1 MRAAEQADSRAG
13 ETAAPQVGETVAAQ
27 AGETGAARTG
37 GSGEMALAQAEVV
50 AAGWRGAGRYAPS
63 PSGDLHLGN
72 FRTAVLAWLFA
83 KHEGREFR
91 MRIDDIDA
99 QRSSEESAEQQLL
112 DLATMGIGYEGR
124 LWRQQ
129 ECWSEYEK
137 ALQALRE
144 KGLVYECYCSR
155 KDIAEAVRA
164 PHAAPGAYPGTCREL
179 GESERAAKRAE
190 LAARGRV
197 PALRLRA
204 GVDEWEVRERFA
216 VGADGGS
223 ASDGSAGGVYR
234 GAVDDMVLRRG
245 GNVPKAS
252 AGGGDAGASAGGNA
266 VADAMD
272 GEASAGASARA
283 QGEPVNRNYAYN
295 LAVVV
300 DDALAGVGQVVRGDD
315 LLSSAPRQAYLAHL
329 LGVPPVEY
337 VHVPLVLGPDG
348 KRLAKRDGAVT
359 LRDFPDGAEGMMRWI
374 AESLGEAV
382 DISAAEAAGAA
393 GAAAESG
400 AAEAVGAT
408 GTAAETGAVETAGAE
423 TAETGVAKA
432 AGATGIDATAGGIT
446 PTALL
451 RTFRPELLPREP
463 VTWQPTETSAN

>member
-1 MRAAEQADSRAG
+1 MVRAVEQA
-13 ETAAPQVGETVAAQ
+13 EAAS
-27 AGETGAARTG
+27 G
-37 GSGEMALAQAEVV
+37 GQ
-50 AAGWRGAGRYAPS
+50 RGAGRYAPS

-99 QRSSEESAEQQLL
+99 QRSSEESAKQQLL
-112 DLATMGIGYEGR
+112 DLATMGIAYEGR

-137 ALQALRE
+137 ALQTLRE

-164 PHAAPGAYPGTCREL
+164 PHAAPGAYPGTCRDL

-204 GVDEWEVRERFA
+204 GVDEWEVHERFA
-216 VGADGGS
+216 VS
-223 ASDGSAGGVYR
+223 GGVYR

-245 GNVPKAS
+245 GNAPKAS
-252 AGGGDAGASAGGNA
+252 GVPGGGGEGVPGGGDADAGTPGGGD
-266 VADAMD
+266 ADA
-272 GEASAGASARA
+272 GTP
-283 QGEPVNRNYAYN
+283 GEPVNRDYAYN

-329 LGVPPVEY
+329 LGLPPVEY

-359 LRDFPDGAEGMMRWI
+359 LRDFPGGAEGMLRWI

-382 DISAAEAAGAA
+382 DVSAAEVAETGAAETVGAEVEAAEVAETGAAETVAAEVEAAEVAGAA
-393 GAAAESG
+393 GEP
-400 AAEAVGAT
+400 E
-408 GTAAETGAVETAGAE
+408 
-423 TAETGVAKA
+423 A
-432 AGATGIDATAGGIT
+432 AGAGGIT
-446 PTALL
+446 PAALL
-451 RTFRPELLPREP
+451 RTFRPELLPRES
-463 VTWQPTETSAN
+463 VTWRPAGTLAD

>member
-1 MRAAEQADSRAG
+1 
-13 ETAAPQVGETVAAQ
+13 
-27 AGETGAARTG
+27 
-37 GSGEMALAQAEVV
+37 
-50 AAGWRGAGRYAPS
+50 
-63 PSGDLHLGN
+63 LHLGN

-112 DLATMGIGYEGR
+112 DLSTMGITYDGEIR
-124 LWRQQ
+124 RQQ
-129 ECWSEYEK
+129 ETWSEYEK

-164 PHAAPGAYPGTCREL
+164 PHAAPGAYPGTCRDL

-252 AGGGDAGASAGGNA
+252 AGGGDAGASVGGNA
-266 VADAMD
+266 GADAMG
-272 GEASAGASARA
+272 GEASVGAGASGASGA
-283 QGEPVNRNYAYN
+283 GVHGEPVNRDYAYN

-329 LGVPPVEY
+329 LGLPTVEY

-359 LRDFPDGAEGMMRWI
+359 LRDFPGGPEGMMRWI

-382 DISAAEAAGAA
+382 DISAAEAAGA
-393 GAAAESG
+393 
-400 AAEAVGAT
+400 T
-408 GTAAETGAVETAGAE
+408 GTAAEATGAAE
-423 TAETGVAKA
+423 A
-432 AGATGIDATAGGIT
+432 AGATGTDATAGGIT
-446 PTALL
+446 PAALL
-451 RTFRPELLPREP
+451 PTFRPELLPREP
-463 VTWQPTETSAN
+463 VTWRPAGTLAD

>member
-1 MRAAEQADSRAG
+1 MPEKVETGGDGMTRAEAVQVAQAAQ
-13 ETAAPQVGETVAAQ
+13 AQAAQ
-27 AGETGAARTG
+27 AGE
-37 GSGEMALAQAEVV
+37 LAEV
-50 AAGWRGAGRYAPS
+50 ASGGQRGAGRYAPS

-83 KHEGREFR
+83 KYEGREFR

-99 QRSSEESAEQQLL
+99 QRSSEESAKQQLR

-137 ALQALRE
+137 ALEALRVR
-144 KGLVYECYCSR
+144 GLVYECYCSR

-216 VGADGGS
+216 VG
-223 ASDGSAGGVYR
+223 GGVYR

-245 GNVPKAS
+245 GNAPKGAGAGVG
-252 AGGGDAGASAGGNA
+252 AGGAPDGGGAARPGVGASVGGG
-266 VADAMD
+266 ADS
-272 GEASAGASARA
+272 GG
-283 QGEPVNRNYAYN
+283 QVNRDYAYN

-329 LGVPPVEY
+329 LGLPPVEY

-359 LRDFPDGAEGMMRWI
+359 LRDFPGGAQGMLRWI
-374 AESLGEAV
+374 ADSLGEAV
-382 DISAAEAAGAA
+382 DVSAAETVGAEVEAAGVAGAA
-393 GAAAESG
+393 GEP
-400 AAEAVGAT
+400 EVPAVG
-408 GTAAETGAVETAGAE
+408 
-423 TAETGVAKA
+423 
-432 AGATGIDATAGGIT
+432 GGIS
-446 PTALL
+446 PAGML

-463 VTWQPTETSAN
+463 VTWRPAENAED

>member
-1 MRAAEQADSRAG
+1 MVRAEAQAG
-13 ETAAPQVGETVAAQ
+13 EMMAAQ
-27 AGETGAARTG
+27 AGELAEAASG
-37 GSGEMALAQAEVV
+37 GQ
-50 AAGWRGAGRYAPS
+50 RGAGRYAPS

-99 QRSSEESAEQQLL
+99 QRSSEESAKQQLL

-129 ECWSEYEK
+129 ECCSEYEK
-137 ALQALRE
+137 ALEALRE

-164 PHAAPGAYPGTCREL
+164 PHAAPGAYPGTCRDL

-190 LAARGRV
+190 LAERGRV

-204 GVDEWEVRERFA
+204 EVDEWEVRERFA
-216 VGADGGS
+216 VGENGTGANGGNV
-223 ASDGSAGGVYR
+223 SDGSVGGVYR
-234 GAVDDMVLRRG
+234 GVVDDMVLRRG
-245 GNVPKAS
+245 GNAPKAS
-252 AGGGDAGASAGGNA
+252 GARGGGGAEVPSSGDAGTGAPD
-266 VADAMD
+266 VA
-272 GEASAGASARA
+272 
-283 QGEPVNRNYAYN
+283 GEPVNRDYAYN

-329 LGVPPVEY
+329 LGLPPVEY

-359 LRDFPDGAEGMMRWI
+359 LRDFPGGAEGMLRWI

-382 DISAAEAAGAA
+382 DVSAAEAAA
-393 GAAAESG
+393 
-400 AAEAVGAT
+400 
-408 GTAAETGAVETAGAE
+408 
-423 TAETGVAKA
+423 
-432 AGATGIDATAGGIT
+432 AGGIT
-446 PTALL
+446 PAALL
-451 RTFRPELLPREP
+451 PTFRPELLPREP
-463 VTWQPTETSAN
+463 VTWHPAENAEG

>member
-1 MRAAEQADSRAG
+1 MPGKVEKGGVGMVRTGKQPGARAQGG
-13 ETAAPQVGETVAAQ
+13 EAAQ
-27 AGETGAARTG
+27 AVGD
-37 GSGEMALAQAEVV
+37 LAS
-50 AAGWRGAGRYAPS
+50 AGVEGAGRYAPS

-72 FRTAVLAWLFA
+72 LRTAVLAWLFA

-99 QRSSEESAEQQLL
+99 QRSSEESAKQQLL

-164 PHAAPGAYPGTCREL
+164 PHAAPGAYPGTCRDL

-216 VGADGGS
+216 VGAGS
-223 ASDGSAGGVYR
+223 KASDGEAPGSERLGRESLGGEYTGGVYR

-252 AGGGDAGASAGGNA
+252 AGENAGASAGGNA
-266 VADAMD
+266 VAGAMG
-272 GEASAGASARA
+272 GEASAGGGAGGAGSLA
-283 QGEPVNRNYAYN
+283 PVNRDYAYN

-329 LGVPPVEY
+329 LGLPPVEY

-359 LRDFPDGAEGMMRWI
+359 LRDFPGGAEGMMRWI

-393 GAAAESG
+393 G
-400 AAEAVGAT
+400 
-408 GTAAETGAVETAGAE
+408 
-423 TAETGVAKA
+423 
-432 AGATGIDATAGGIT
+432 GIT
-446 PTALL
+446 PAALL
-451 RTFRPELLPREP
+451 PTFRPELLPREP
-463 VTWQPTETSAN
+463 VIWRPAGTLAD

>member
-1 MRAAEQADSRAG
+1 MVRAAGQMETAGGEQRGSEARAAERPG
-13 ETAAPQVGETVAAQ
+13 EPGGE
-27 AGETGAARTG
+27 R
-37 GSGEMALAQAEVV
+37 
-50 AAGWRGAGRYAPS
+50 RGAGRYAPS

-83 KHEGREFR
+83 KQEGREFR

-112 DLATMGIGYEGR
+112 DLSTMGIGYEGR
-124 LWRQQ
+124 LWRQH

-164 PHAAPGAYPGTCREL
+164 PHAAPGAYPGTCRDL

-216 VGADGGS
+216 VG
-223 ASDGSAGGVYR
+223 GGVYR

-245 GNVPKAS
+245 GNAPKG
-252 AGGGDAGASAGGNA
+252 AGGAPAGAGVG
-266 VADAMD
+266 
-272 GEASAGASARA
+272 AGAPDGGGADSGG
-283 QGEPVNRNYAYN
+283 QVNRDYAYN

-329 LGVPPVEY
+329 LGLPPVEY

-359 LRDFPDGAEGMMRWI
+359 LRDFPGGAQGMLRWI
-374 AESLGEAV
+374 ADSLGEAV
-382 DISAAEAAGAA
+382 DVSAAETVGAEVEAAGAA
-393 GAAAESG
+393 G
-400 AAEAVGAT
+400 
-408 GTAAETGAVETAGAE
+408 
-423 TAETGVAKA
+423 
-432 AGATGIDATAGGIT
+432 GIT
-446 PTALL
+446 PAALL
-451 RTFRPELLPREP
+451 PTFRPELLPREP
-463 VTWQPTETSAN
+463 VIWRPAGTLAD

>member
-1 MRAAEQADSRAG
+1 MVRAAGQMETAGGEQRGSEARAAEA
-13 ETAAPQVGETVAAQ
+13 
-27 AGETGAARTG
+27 
-37 GSGEMALAQAEVV
+37 AEVE
-50 AAGWRGAGRYAPS
+50 AASGGQRGAGRYAPS

-99 QRSSEESAEQQLL
+99 QRSSEESAKQQLL

-137 ALQALRE
+137 ALEALRE

-164 PHAAPGAYPGTCREL
+164 PHAAPGAYPGTCRDL

-190 LAARGRV
+190 LTARGRV

-204 GVDEWEVRERFA
+204 EVDEWEVRERFA
-216 VGADGGS
+216 VGANGTGANGGNV
-223 ASDGSAGGVYR
+223 SDGSVGGVYR
-234 GAVDDMVLRRG
+234 GVVDDMVLRRG
-245 GNVPKAS
+245 GNAPKAS
-252 AGGGDAGASAGGNA
+252 AGAGGDAGTGAPD
-266 VADAMD
+266 VA
-272 GEASAGASARA
+272 
-283 QGEPVNRNYAYN
+283 GEPVNRDYAYN

-329 LGVPPVEY
+329 LGLPPVEY

-359 LRDFPDGAEGMMRWI
+359 LRDFPGGAEGMLRWI
-374 AESLGEAV
+374 AGSLGEVV
-382 DISAAEAAGAA
+382 DASAAEAAGAR
-393 GAAAESG
+393 
-400 AAEAVGAT
+400 
-408 GTAAETGAVETAGAE
+408 
-423 TAETGVAKA
+423 
-432 AGATGIDATAGGIT
+432 GIT
-446 PTALL
+446 PAALL
-451 RTFRPELLPREP
+451 PTFRPELLPREP
-463 VTWQPTETSAN
+463 VTWHPAENAEG

>member
-1 MRAAEQADSRAG
+1 MTRAEAVQVAQAAQAAEAQ
-13 ETAAPQVGETVAAQ
+13 AAQ
-27 AGETGAARTG
+27 AGE
-37 GSGEMALAQAEVV
+37 LAEV
-50 AAGWRGAGRYAPS
+50 ASGGQRGAGRYAPS

-99 QRSSEESAEQQLL
+99 QRSSEESAKQQLR

-137 ALQALRE
+137 ALEALRVR
-144 KGLVYECYCSR
+144 GLVYECYCSR

-216 VGADGGS
+216 VG
-223 ASDGSAGGVYR
+223 GGVYR

-245 GNVPKAS
+245 GNAPKGAG
-252 AGGGDAGASAGGNA
+252 AGVGAGAPDGGGAARPGVGASAGGA
-266 VADAMD
+266 A
-272 GEASAGASARA
+272 AGG
-283 QGEPVNRNYAYN
+283 QVNRDYAYN

-329 LGVPPVEY
+329 LGLPPVEY

-359 LRDFPDGAEGMMRWI
+359 LRDFPGGAQGMLRWI
-374 AESLGEAV
+374 ADSLGEAV
-382 DISAAEAAGAA
+382 DVSAVEAAG
-393 GAAAESG
+393 
-400 AAEAVGAT
+400 
-408 GTAAETGAVETAGAE
+408 
-423 TAETGVAKA
+423 
-432 AGATGIDATAGGIT
+432 AGGIT
-446 PTALL
+446 PADML
-451 RTFRPELLPREP
+451 RNFRPELLPREP
-463 VTWQPTETSAN
+463 VTWRPAENAED

>member
-1 MRAAEQADSRAG
+1 MPGIPEVGGDGMVRAAEQAEAAGGEQRGLEARAVEAAIAERAG
-13 ETAAPQVGETVAAQ
+13 ETAQAQ
-27 AGETGAARTG
+27 QTE
-37 GSGEMALAQAEVV
+37 S
-50 AAGWRGAGRYAPS
+50 RGAGRYAPS

-72 FRTAVLAWLFA
+72 LRTAVLAWLFA
-83 KHEGREFR
+83 KQEGREFR

-99 QRSSEESAEQQLL
+99 QRSSQESAQQQLR
-112 DLATMGIGYEGR
+112 DFAAMGITYDGEVR
-124 LWRQQ
+124 SQQ
-129 ECWSEYEK
+129 KTWSEYEK

-164 PHAAPGAYPGTCREL
+164 PHAAPGAYPGTCRDL

-234 GAVDDMVLRRG
+234 GVVDDMVLRRG

-252 AGGGDAGASAGGNA
+252 AGGGDAGASAGVNA
-266 VADAMD
+266 GTDAMG
-272 GEASAGASARA
+272 GEASTGAGADAP
-283 QGEPVNRNYAYN
+283 GGPVNRDYAYN

-329 LGVPPVEY
+329 LGLPPVEY

-359 LRDFPDGAEGMMRWI
+359 LRDFPGGAEGMMRWI

-393 GAAAESG
+393 G
-400 AAEAVGAT
+400 
-408 GTAAETGAVETAGAE
+408 
-423 TAETGVAKA
+423 
-432 AGATGIDATAGGIT
+432 GIT
-446 PTALL
+446 PAALL
-451 RTFRPELLPREP
+451 PTFRPELLPREP
-463 VTWQPTETSAN
+463 VIWRPAGTLAD

>member
-1 MRAAEQADSRAG
+1 MTRAEAV
-13 ETAAPQVGETVAAQ
+13 QVAQAAQ
-27 AGETGAARTG
+27 AGET
-37 GSGEMALAQAEVV
+37 MAAQAVQAQAAQAGELAEV
-50 AAGWRGAGRYAPS
+50 ASGGQRGAGRYAPS

-99 QRSSEESAEQQLL
+99 QRSSEESAKQQLR

-137 ALQALRE
+137 ALEALRVR
-144 KGLVYECYCSR
+144 GLVYECYCSR

-216 VGADGGS
+216 VG
-223 ASDGSAGGVYR
+223 GGVYR

-245 GNVPKAS
+245 GNAPKGAG
-252 AGGGDAGASAGGNA
+252 AGVGAGAPDGGGAARPGVGASAGGA
-266 VADAMD
+266 A
-272 GEASAGASARA
+272 AGG
-283 QGEPVNRNYAYN
+283 QVNRDYAYN

-329 LGVPPVEY
+329 LGLPPVEY

-359 LRDFPDGAEGMMRWI
+359 LRDFPGGAQGMLRWI
-374 AESLGEAV
+374 ADSLGEAV
-382 DISAAEAAGAA
+382 DISAAEAAGVAGAA
-393 GAAAESG
+393 GAAD
-400 AAEAVGAT
+400 
-408 GTAAETGAVETAGAE
+408 
-423 TAETGVAKA
+423 A
-432 AGATGIDATAGGIT
+432 AGAGGIT
-446 PTALL
+446 PAALL
-451 RTFRPELLPREP
+451 PTFRPELLPREP
-463 VTWQPTETSAN
+463 VTWRPAENAED

>member
-1 MRAAEQADSRAG
+1 MVRAAEQAEAAGGEQRGLEARAVEAAIVERAG
-13 ETAAPQVGETVAAQ
+13 ETAQAQ
-27 AGETGAARTG
+27 QTE
-37 GSGEMALAQAEVV
+37 S
-50 AAGWRGAGRYAPS
+50 RGAGRYAPS

-91 MRIDDIDA
+91 MRIDDIDS

-112 DLATMGIGYEGR
+112 DLSTMGIGYEGR

-164 PHAAPGAYPGTCREL
+164 PHAAPGAYPGTCRDL

-223 ASDGSAGGVYR
+223 ASDGSAGGVSR

-252 AGGGDAGASAGGNA
+252 AGGGDAGASAGGHA
-266 VADAMD
+266 GADAMG
-272 GEASAGASARA
+272 GEANAGGGAGAH
-283 QGEPVNRNYAYN
+283 GEPVNRDYAYN

-329 LGVPPVEY
+329 LGLPPVEY

-359 LRDFPDGAEGMMRWI
+359 LRDFPGGAEGMMRWI

-393 GAAAESG
+393 G
-400 AAEAVGAT
+400 
-408 GTAAETGAVETAGAE
+408 
-423 TAETGVAKA
+423 
-432 AGATGIDATAGGIT
+432 GIT
-446 PTALL
+446 PAALL
-451 RTFRPELLPREP
+451 PTFRPELLPREP
-463 VTWQPTETSAN
+463 VIWRPAGTLAD

>member
-1 MRAAEQADSRAG
+1 MVRVAEQAEAAGGEQRGSEKRAAEAAIAEQVDSRAG
-13 ETAAPQVGETVAAQ
+13 ETAQAQ
-27 AGETGAARTG
+27 K
-37 GSGEMALAQAEVV
+37 AES
-50 AAGWRGAGRYAPS
+50 RGAGRYAPS

-99 QRSSEESAEQQLL
+99 QRSSEESAKQQLL

-137 ALQALRE
+137 ALQGLRE

-164 PHAAPGAYPGTCREL
+164 PHAAPGAYPGTCRDL

-216 VGADGGS
+216 VE
-223 ASDGSAGGVYR
+223 GGVYR

-245 GNVPKAS
+245 GNAPKGS
-252 AGGGDAGASAGGNA
+252 GAGVGAAAPDAGDAGAG
-266 VADAMD
+266 
-272 GEASAGASARA
+272 AGAP
-283 QGEPVNRNYAYN
+283 GGPVNRDYAYN

-329 LGVPPVEY
+329 LGLPPVEY

-359 LRDFPDGAEGMMRWI
+359 LRDFPGGAEGMLRWI

-382 DISAAEAAGAA
+382 DISAAEVM
-393 GAAAESG
+393 AAE
-400 AAEAVGAT
+400 VL
-408 GTAAETGAVETAGAE
+408 
-423 TAETGVAKA
+423 TAETGVADANAVGASSVEMAGTEAEA
-432 AGATGIDATAGGIT
+432 ADAGGIT
-446 PTALL
+446 PAALL
-451 RTFRPELLPREP
+451 PTFRPEVLPRGPIAWRPEDTP
-463 VTWQPTETSAN
+463 AD

>member
-1 MRAAEQADSRAG
+1 MVRAAEQAEAAGGEQRGLEARAVEAAIAERAG
-13 ETAAPQVGETVAAQ
+13 ETAQAQ
-27 AGETGAARTG
+27 QTE
-37 GSGEMALAQAEVV
+37 S
-50 AAGWRGAGRYAPS
+50 RGAGRYAPS

-72 FRTAVLAWLFA
+72 LRTAVLAWLFA

-99 QRSSEESAEQQLL
+99 QRSSEESAQQQLR
-112 DLATMGIGYEGR
+112 DFAAMGITYDGEVR
-124 LWRQQ
+124 SQQ
-129 ECWSEYEK
+129 KTWAGYEK

-164 PHAAPGAYPGTCREL
+164 PHAAPGAYPGTCRDL

-223 ASDGSAGGVYR
+223 VSDGSAARVYR

-245 GNVPKAS
+245 GNAPKA
-252 AGGGDAGASAGGNA
+252 AGTRGGGDAGAGG
-266 VADAMD
+266 
-272 GEASAGASARA
+272 GAPGGS
-283 QGEPVNRNYAYN
+283 VNRDYAYN

-329 LGVPPVEY
+329 LGLPPVEY

-359 LRDFPDGAEGMMRWI
+359 LRDFPGGAEGMMRWI

-382 DISAAEAAGAA
+382 DISAAEAAGAT
-393 GAAAESG
+393 GTAAESG
-400 AAEAVGAT
+400 AAET
-408 GTAAETGAVETAGAE
+408 TGAE
-423 TAETGVAKA
+423 TEA
-432 AGATGIDATAGGIT
+432 AGAAGGIT
-446 PTALL
+446 PAALL
-451 RTFRPELLPREP
+451 PTFRPELLPREP
-463 VTWQPTETSAN
+463 VIWRPTGTPAD

>member
-1 MRAAEQADSRAG
+1 MVRAAEQA
-13 ETAAPQVGETVAAQ
+13 ETAGGDKPAAERPGEPG
-27 AGETGAARTG
+27 GER
-37 GSGEMALAQAEVV
+37 
-50 AAGWRGAGRYAPS
+50 RGAGRYAPS

-99 QRSSEESAEQQLL
+99 QRSSEESAKQQLL
-112 DLATMGIGYEGR
+112 DLATMGIGHEGR

-164 PHAAPGAYPGTCREL
+164 PHAVPGAYPGTCRDL

-216 VGADGGS
+216 VE
-223 ASDGSAGGVYR
+223 GGVYR

-245 GNVPKAS
+245 GNAPKGS
-252 AGGGDAGASAGGNA
+252 GAGVGAAAPDGGDAGAGAGGDTG
-266 VADAMD
+266 V
-272 GEASAGASARA
+272 
-283 QGEPVNRNYAYN
+283 PVNRDYAYN

-329 LGVPPVEY
+329 LGLPPVEY

-359 LRDFPDGAEGMMRWI
+359 LRDFPGGAEGMLRWI

-382 DISAAEAAGAA
+382 DVSAAETAAAETVGAEVEAAGVAGAA
-393 GAAAESG
+393 GEP
-400 AAEAVGAT
+400 E
-408 GTAAETGAVETAGAE
+408 
-423 TAETGVAKA
+423 A
-432 AGATGIDATAGGIT
+432 AGAGGIT
-446 PTALL
+446 PAGLL
-451 RTFRPELLPREP
+451 PTFWPELLPRGP
-463 VTWQPTETSAN
+463 VTWRPEDTPAD

>member
-1 MRAAEQADSRAG
+1 MVRTGKQPGARAQGG
-13 ETAAPQVGETVAAQ
+13 EAAQ
-27 AGETGAARTG
+27 AVGD
-37 GSGEMALAQAEVV
+37 LAS
-50 AAGWRGAGRYAPS
+50 AGVEGAGRYAPS

-72 FRTAVLAWLFA
+72 LRTAVLAWLFA

-112 DLATMGIGYEGR
+112 DLSTMGIGYEGR
-124 LWRQQ
+124 LWRQH

-164 PHAAPGAYPGTCREL
+164 PHAAPGAYPGTCRDL

-223 ASDGSAGGVYR
+223 TSDGSAGGVYR
-234 GAVDDMVLRRG
+234 GVVDDMVLRRG

-252 AGGGDAGASAGGNA
+252 AGENAGASAGGNA
-266 VADAMD
+266 VAGAMGGD
-272 GEASAGASARA
+272 AGAGADA
-283 QGEPVNRNYAYN
+283 PGGPVNRDYAYN

-329 LGVPPVEY
+329 LGLPPVEY

-359 LRDFPDGAEGMMRWI
+359 LRDFPGGAEGMMRWI

-382 DISAAEAAGAA
+382 DISAAEAAGVT

-400 AAEAVGAT
+400 AAEAAGAT
-408 GTAAETGAVETAGAE
+408 GTAAESGAAETTGAE
-423 TAETGVAKA
+423 TEA
-432 AGATGIDATAGGIT
+432 AGAAGGIT
-446 PTALL
+446 PAALL
-451 RTFRPELLPREP
+451 PTFRPELLPREP
-463 VTWQPTETSAN
+463 VIWRPAGTLAD

>member
-1 MRAAEQADSRAG
+1 M
-13 ETAAPQVGETVAAQ
+13 
-27 AGETGAARTG
+27 
-37 GSGEMALAQAEVV
+37 AEV
-50 AAGWRGAGRYAPS
+50 ASGGQRGAGRYAPS

-83 KHEGREFR
+83 KHEGRQFR

-99 QRSSEESAEQQLL
+99 QRSSEESAKQQLL
-112 DLATMGIGYEGR
+112 DLATMGVGHEGR

-137 ALQALRE
+137 ALEALRAR
-144 KGLVYECYCSR
+144 GLVYECYCSR

-164 PHAAPGAYPGTCREL
+164 PHAAPGAYPGTCRDL

-216 VGADGGS
+216 VG
-223 ASDGSAGGVYR
+223 GGVYR

-245 GNVPKAS
+245 GNAPKG
-252 AGGGDAGASAGGNA
+252 AGGAPVGGGAAAGG
-266 VADAMD
+266 
-272 GEASAGASARA
+272 
-283 QGEPVNRNYAYN
+283 QVNRDYAYN

-329 LGVPPVEY
+329 LGLPPVEY

-359 LRDFPDGAEGMMRWI
+359 LRDFPGGAQGMLRWI

-382 DISAAEAAGAA
+382 DVSAAEAAGAA
-393 GAAAESG
+393 GADG
-400 AAEAVGAT
+400 AAEAAGT
-408 GTAAETGAVETAGAE
+408 GEAGAAEVP
-423 TAETGVAKA
+423 A
-432 AGATGIDATAGGIT
+432 AGGGIS
-446 PTALL
+446 PADML
-451 RTFRPELLPREP
+451 RNFRPELLPREP
-463 VTWQPTETSAN
+463 VTWRPAENAED

>member
-1 MRAAEQADSRAG
+1 M
-13 ETAAPQVGETVAAQ
+13 
-27 AGETGAARTG
+27 
-37 GSGEMALAQAEVV
+37 AEV
-50 AAGWRGAGRYAPS
+50 ASGGQRGAGRYAPS
-63 PSGDLHLGN
+63 PSGDLHLGS

-83 KHEGREFR
+83 KYEGREFR

-99 QRSSEESAEQQLL
+99 QRSSEESAKQQLR

-137 ALQALRE
+137 ALEALRAR
-144 KGLVYECYCSR
+144 GLVYECYCSR

-164 PHAAPGAYPGTCREL
+164 PHAAPGAYPGTCREM

-216 VGADGGS
+216 VG
-223 ASDGSAGGVYR
+223 GGVYR

-245 GNVPKAS
+245 GNAPKGAG
-252 AGGGDAGASAGGNA
+252 AGVGAGAPDGGGAARPGVGASAGGA
-266 VADAMD
+266 A
-272 GEASAGASARA
+272 AGG
-283 QGEPVNRNYAYN
+283 QVNRDYAYN

-329 LGVPPVEY
+329 LGLPPVEY

-359 LRDFPDGAEGMMRWI
+359 LRDFPGGAQGMLRWI

-382 DISAAEAAGAA
+382 DVSAAEAAGAA
-393 GAAAESG
+393 GADG
-400 AAEAVGAT
+400 AAEAAGT
-408 GTAAETGAVETAGAE
+408 GEAGAAEVP
-423 TAETGVAKA
+423 A
-432 AGATGIDATAGGIT
+432 AGGGIS
-446 PTALL
+446 PADML
-451 RTFRPELLPREP
+451 RNFRPELLPREP
-463 VTWQPTETSAN
+463 VTWRPAENAED

>member
-1 MRAAEQADSRAG
+1 MVRTGKQPGAG
-13 ETAAPQVGETVAAQ
+13 AQGGEAAQ
-27 AGETGAARTG
+27 AVGD
-37 GSGEMALAQAEVV
+37 LAS
-50 AAGWRGAGRYAPS
+50 AGVEGAGRYAPS

-72 FRTAVLAWLFA
+72 LRTAVLAWLFA

-99 QRSSEESAEQQLL
+99 QRSSEESAKQQLL

-164 PHAAPGAYPGTCREL
+164 PHAAPGAYPGTCRDL

-216 VGADGGS
+216 VGAGS
-223 ASDGSAGGVYR
+223 KASDGEAPGSERLGRESLGGEYAGGVYR

-252 AGGGDAGASAGGNA
+252 AGENAGASAGGNA
-266 VADAMD
+266 VAGAMGGD
-272 GEASAGASARA
+272 AGAGADA
-283 QGEPVNRNYAYN
+283 PGGPVNRDYAYN

-329 LGVPPVEY
+329 LGLPPVEY

-359 LRDFPDGAEGMMRWI
+359 LRDFPGGAEGMMRWI

-382 DISAAEAAGAA
+382 DISAAEAAGAT

-400 AAEAVGAT
+400 AAEAAGAT
-408 GTAAETGAVETAGAE
+408 GTAAESGAAETTGAE
-423 TAETGVAKA
+423 TEA
-432 AGATGIDATAGGIT
+432 AGAAGGIT
-446 PTALL
+446 PAALL
-451 RTFRPELLPREP
+451 PTFRPELLPREP
-463 VTWQPTETSAN
+463 VIWRPAGTLAD

>member
-1 MRAAEQADSRAG
+1 MVRTGKQPGARAQGG
-13 ETAAPQVGETVAAQ
+13 EAAQ
-27 AGETGAARTG
+27 AVGD
-37 GSGEMALAQAEVV
+37 LAS
-50 AAGWRGAGRYAPS
+50 AGVEGAGRYAPS

-72 FRTAVLAWLFA
+72 LRTAVLAWLFA

-99 QRSSEESAEQQLL
+99 QRSSEESAKQQLL

-164 PHAAPGAYPGTCREL
+164 PHAAPGAYPGTCRDL

-234 GAVDDMVLRRG
+234 GVVDDMVLRRG
-245 GNVPKAS
+245 GNVPKVS
-252 AGGGDAGASAGGNA
+252 AGGGDAGASAGVNA
-266 VADAMD
+266 GADAMG
-272 GEASAGASARA
+272 GEANAGGGAGGAGSLA
-283 QGEPVNRNYAYN
+283 PVNRDYAYN

-329 LGVPPVEY
+329 LGLPPVEY

-359 LRDFPDGAEGMMRWI
+359 LRDFPGGAEGMMRWI

-393 GAAAESG
+393 G
-400 AAEAVGAT
+400 
-408 GTAAETGAVETAGAE
+408 
-423 TAETGVAKA
+423 
-432 AGATGIDATAGGIT
+432 GIT
-446 PTALL
+446 PAALL
-451 RTFRPELLPREP
+451 PTFRPELLPREP
-463 VTWQPTETSAN
+463 VIWRPAGTLAD

>member
-1 MRAAEQADSRAG
+1 M
-13 ETAAPQVGETVAAQ
+13 
-27 AGETGAARTG
+27 
-37 GSGEMALAQAEVV
+37 AEV
-50 AAGWRGAGRYAPS
+50 ASGGQRGAGRYAPS

-99 QRSSEESAEQQLL
+99 QRSSEESAKQQLR
-112 DLATMGIGYEGR
+112 DLATMGIGFEGR

-137 ALQALRE
+137 ALQTLRE

-164 PHAAPGAYPGTCREL
+164 PHAAPGAYPGTCRDL

-216 VGADGGS
+216 VG
-223 ASDGSAGGVYR
+223 GGVYR

-245 GNVPKAS
+245 GNAPKGAG
-252 AGGGDAGASAGGNA
+252 AGVGAGAPDGGGAARPGVGASAGGA
-266 VADAMD
+266 A
-272 GEASAGASARA
+272 AGG
-283 QGEPVNRNYAYN
+283 QVNRDYAYN

-329 LGVPPVEY
+329 LGLPPVEY

-359 LRDFPDGAEGMMRWI
+359 LRDFPGGAQGMLRWI
-374 AESLGEAV
+374 ADSLGEAV
-382 DISAAEAAGAA
+382 DVSAAETVGAEVEAAGVAGAA
-393 GAAAESG
+393 GEP
-400 AAEAVGAT
+400 EVAVG
-408 GTAAETGAVETAGAE
+408 
-423 TAETGVAKA
+423 
-432 AGATGIDATAGGIT
+432 GGIS
-446 PTALL
+446 PAGML

-463 VTWQPTETSAN
+463 VTWRPAENAED

>member
-1 MRAAEQADSRAG
+1 MVRTGKQPGARAQGG
-13 ETAAPQVGETVAAQ
+13 EAAQ
-27 AGETGAARTG
+27 AVGD
-37 GSGEMALAQAEVV
+37 LAS
-50 AAGWRGAGRYAPS
+50 AGVEGAGRYAPS

-72 FRTAVLAWLFA
+72 LRTAVLAWLFA

-99 QRSSEESAEQQLL
+99 QRSSEESAKQQLL

-164 PHAAPGAYPGTCREL
+164 PHAAPGAYPGTCRDL

-216 VGADGGS
+216 VGAGS
-223 ASDGSAGGVYR
+223 KASDGEAPGSERLGRESLGGEYTGGVYR

-252 AGGGDAGASAGGNA
+252 AGENAGASAGGNA
-266 VADAMD
+266 VAGAMG
-272 GEASAGASARA
+272 GEASAGGGAGGAGSLA
-283 QGEPVNRNYAYN
+283 PVNRDYAYN

-329 LGVPPVEY
+329 LGLPPVEY

-359 LRDFPDGAEGMMRWI
+359 LRDFPGGAEGMMRWI

-393 GAAAESG
+393 G
-400 AAEAVGAT
+400 
-408 GTAAETGAVETAGAE
+408 
-423 TAETGVAKA
+423 
-432 AGATGIDATAGGIT
+432 GIT
-446 PTALL
+446 PAALL
-451 RTFRPELLPREP
+451 PTFRPELLPREP
-463 VTWQPTETSAN
+463 VIWRPAGTLAD

>member
-1 MRAAEQADSRAG
+1 M
-13 ETAAPQVGETVAAQ
+13 
-27 AGETGAARTG
+27 
-37 GSGEMALAQAEVV
+37 AEV
-50 AAGWRGAGRYAPS
+50 ASGGQRGAGRYAPS

-83 KHEGREFR
+83 KHEGRQFR

-99 QRSSEESAEQQLL
+99 QRSSEESAKQQLL
-112 DLATMGIGYEGR
+112 DLATMGVGHEGR

-137 ALQALRE
+137 ALEALRAR
-144 KGLVYECYCSR
+144 GLVYECYCSR

-164 PHAAPGAYPGTCREL
+164 PHAAPGAYPGTCRDL

-216 VGADGGS
+216 VG
-223 ASDGSAGGVYR
+223 GGVYR

-245 GNVPKAS
+245 GNAPKGAG
-252 AGGGDAGASAGGNA
+252 AGVGAGAPDGGGAARPGVGASAGGA
-266 VADAMD
+266 A
-272 GEASAGASARA
+272 AGG
-283 QGEPVNRNYAYN
+283 QVNRDYAYN

-329 LGVPPVEY
+329 LGLPPVEY

-359 LRDFPDGAEGMMRWI
+359 LRDFPGGAQGMLRWI
-374 AESLGEAV
+374 ADSLGEAV
-382 DISAAEAAGAA
+382 DVSAAEAAGAA
-393 GAAAESG
+393 GADG
-400 AAEAVGAT
+400 AAEAAGT
-408 GTAAETGAVETAGAE
+408 GEAGAAEVP
-423 TAETGVAKA
+423 A
-432 AGATGIDATAGGIT
+432 AGGGIS
-446 PTALL
+446 PADML
-451 RTFRPELLPREP
+451 RNFRPELLPREP
-463 VTWQPTETSAN
+463 VTWRSAENAED

>member
-1 MRAAEQADSRAG
+1 MVRTGKQPGARAQGG
-13 ETAAPQVGETVAAQ
+13 EAAQ
-27 AGETGAARTG
+27 AVGD
-37 GSGEMALAQAEVV
+37 LAS
-50 AAGWRGAGRYAPS
+50 AGVEGAGRYAPS

-72 FRTAVLAWLFA
+72 LRTAVLAWLFA

-99 QRSSEESAEQQLL
+99 QRSSEESAKQQLL
-112 DLATMGIGYEGR
+112 DLATMGIGYEGK

-137 ALQALRE
+137 ALQSLRE

-164 PHAAPGAYPGTCREL
+164 PHAAPGAYPGTCRDL

-234 GAVDDMVLRRG
+234 GVVDDMVLRRG

-252 AGGGDAGASAGGNA
+252 GGGGDAGASAGVNA
-266 VADAMD
+266 GADAMG
-272 GEASAGASARA
+272 GEANAGGGAGGAGSLA
-283 QGEPVNRNYAYN
+283 PVNRDYAYN

-329 LGVPPVEY
+329 LGLPPVEY

-359 LRDFPDGAEGMMRWI
+359 LRDFPGGAKGMMRWI
-374 AESLGEAV
+374 AESLGEAADV
-382 DISAAEAAGAA
+382 SAAEAAGVT

-400 AAEAVGAT
+400 AAEAAGAT
-408 GTAAETGAVETAGAE
+408 GTAAESGAAETTGAE
-423 TAETGVAKA
+423 TEA
-432 AGATGIDATAGGIT
+432 AGAAGGIT
-446 PTALL
+446 PAALL
-451 RTFRPELLPREP
+451 PTFRPELLPREP
-463 VTWQPTETSAN
+463 VIWRPAGTLAD

>member
-1 MRAAEQADSRAG
+1 MRAEAQ
-13 ETAAPQVGETVAAQ
+13 AAQ
-27 AGETGAARTG
+27 AGE
-37 GSGEMALAQAEVV
+37 LAEV
-50 AAGWRGAGRYAPS
+50 ASGGRRGAGRYAPS

-83 KHEGREFR
+83 KHEGRQFR

-99 QRSSEESAEQQLL
+99 QRSSEESAKQQLL
-112 DLATMGIGYEGR
+112 GLATMGVGHEGR

-137 ALQALRE
+137 ALEALRVR
-144 KGLVYECYCSR
+144 GLVYECYCSR

-164 PHAAPGAYPGTCREL
+164 PHAAPGAYPGTCRDL

-216 VGADGGS
+216 VG
-223 ASDGSAGGVYR
+223 GGVYR

-245 GNVPKAS
+245 GNAPKGAG
-252 AGGGDAGASAGGNA
+252 AGVGAGAPDGGGAARPGVGASAGGA
-266 VADAMD
+266 A
-272 GEASAGASARA
+272 AGG
-283 QGEPVNRNYAYN
+283 QVNRDYAYN

-329 LGVPPVEY
+329 LGLPPVEY

-359 LRDFPDGAEGMMRWI
+359 LRDFPGGAQGMLRWI
-374 AESLGEAV
+374 ADSLGEAV
-382 DISAAEAAGAA
+382 DVSAAETVGAEVEAAGVA
-393 GAAAESG
+393 
-400 AAEAVGAT
+400 
-408 GTAAETGAVETAGAE
+408 
-423 TAETGVAKA
+423 GVAGEPEVA
-432 AGATGIDATAGGIT
+432 SAGGIT
-446 PTALL
+446 PADML

-463 VTWQPTETSAN
+463 VTWRPEDTPAR

>member
-1 MRAAEQADSRAG
+1 MTRAEAVQVAQAAQAAEAQ
-13 ETAAPQVGETVAAQ
+13 AAQ
-27 AGETGAARTG
+27 AGE
-37 GSGEMALAQAEVV
+37 LAEV
-50 AAGWRGAGRYAPS
+50 ASGGQRGAGRYAPS

-83 KHEGREFR
+83 KHEGRQFR

-99 QRSSEESAEQQLL
+99 QRSSEESAKQQLR

-137 ALQALRE
+137 ALEALRVR
-144 KGLVYECYCSR
+144 GLVYECYCSR

-164 PHAAPGAYPGTCREL
+164 PHAAPGAYPGTCRDL

-216 VGADGGS
+216 VG
-223 ASDGSAGGVYR
+223 GGVYR

-245 GNVPKAS
+245 GNAPKGAG
-252 AGGGDAGASAGGNA
+252 AGVGAGAPDGGGAARPGVGASAGGA
-266 VADAMD
+266 A
-272 GEASAGASARA
+272 AGG
-283 QGEPVNRNYAYN
+283 QVNRDYAYN

-329 LGVPPVEY
+329 LGLPPVEY

-359 LRDFPDGAEGMMRWI
+359 LRDFPGGAQGMLRWI
-374 AESLGEAV
+374 ADSLGEAV
-382 DISAAEAAGAA
+382 DVSAVEAAG
-393 GAAAESG
+393 
-400 AAEAVGAT
+400 
-408 GTAAETGAVETAGAE
+408 
-423 TAETGVAKA
+423 
-432 AGATGIDATAGGIT
+432 AGGIT
-446 PTALL
+446 PAGML

-463 VTWQPTETSAN
+463 VTWRPAENAEG

>member
-1 MRAAEQADSRAG
+1 MVRTGKQPGARAQGG
-13 ETAAPQVGETVAAQ
+13 EAAQ
-27 AGETGAARTG
+27 AVGD
-37 GSGEMALAQAEVV
+37 LAS
-50 AAGWRGAGRYAPS
+50 AGVEGAGRYAPS

-72 FRTAVLAWLFA
+72 LRTAVLAWLFA
-83 KHEGREFR
+83 KQEGREFR

-99 QRSSEESAEQQLL
+99 QRSSEESAKQQLL

-164 PHAAPGAYPGTCREL
+164 PHAAPGAYPGTCRDL

-223 ASDGSAGGVYR
+223 ASDGSAGEVYCGV
-234 GAVDDMVLRRG
+234 VDDMVLRRG

-252 AGGGDAGASAGGNA
+252 AGGDAGASAGVNA
-266 VADAMD
+266 GTDAMG
-272 GEASAGASARA
+272 GEASTGAGADAP
-283 QGEPVNRNYAYN
+283 GGPVNRDYAYN

-329 LGVPPVEY
+329 LGLPPVEY

-359 LRDFPDGAEGMMRWI
+359 LRDFPGGAEGMMRWI

-382 DISAAEAAGAA
+382 DISAAEAAGVT

-400 AAEAVGAT
+400 AAEAAGAT
-408 GTAAETGAVETAGAE
+408 GTAAESGAAETTGAE
-423 TAETGVAKA
+423 TEA
-432 AGATGIDATAGGIT
+432 AGAAGGIT
-446 PTALL
+446 PAALL
-451 RTFRPELLPREP
+451 PTFRPELLPREP
-463 VTWQPTETSAN
+463 VIWRPTGTLAD

>member
-1 MRAAEQADSRAG
+1 MVRAAEQA
-13 ETAAPQVGETVAAQ
+13 EVAS
-27 AGETGAARTG
+27 G
-37 GSGEMALAQAEVV
+37 GQ
-50 AAGWRGAGRYAPS
+50 RGAGRYAPS

-99 QRSSEESAEQQLL
+99 QRSSEESAKQQLL

-164 PHAAPGAYPGTCREL
+164 PHAAPGAYPGTCRDL

-204 GVDEWEVRERFA
+204 GVDEWEVCERFA
-216 VGADGGS
+216 VS
-223 ASDGSAGGVYR
+223 GGVYR

-245 GNVPKAS
+245 GNAPKAS
-252 AGGGDAGASAGGNA
+252 GVPGGGGEGVPGGGDADAGTPGGG
-266 VADAMD
+266 DE
-272 GEASAGASARA
+272 GTGTP
-283 QGEPVNRNYAYN
+283 GEPVNRDYAYN

-329 LGVPPVEY
+329 LGLPPVEY

-348 KRLAKRDGAVT
+348 KRLAKRDGVVT
-359 LRDFPDGAEGMMRWI
+359 LRDFPGGAEGMLRWI

-382 DISAAEAAGAA
+382 DVSAAE
-393 GAAAESG
+393 
-400 AAEAVGAT
+400 V
-408 GTAAETGAVETAGAE
+408 AETGAAE
-423 TAETGVAKA
+423 TVAAEVGAAEVAETGAAETVGAEVGAAEVAGAVGEPEA
-432 AGATGIDATAGGIT
+432 AGAGGIT
-446 PTALL
+446 PAALL

-463 VTWQPTETSAN
+463 VTWRPAGTLAD